1 VSSFHIAD
9 IENSLYHHDWRI
21 TKSAG
26 NDLEIS
32 EIWVIGKYHKR
43 LTLIFEGMGDLEVL
57 PIEESYGC
65 YLQNDP
71 SASLYFSKNNRKE
84 WGKNL
89 LDFIKKLEEIIR
101 CCPVQPHNKQNK

>member
-9 IENSLYHHDWRI
+9 IENSLHNGDWII
-21 TKSAG
+21 TRSAG
-26 NDLEIS
+26 NDFDIS
-32 EIWVIGKYHKR
+32 EIWVIEKYHKI

-65 YLQNDP
+65 HLQNDP

-84 WGKNL
+84 WKKNL
-89 LDFIKKLEEIIR
+89 LNFIKKLEEIIR
-101 CCPVQPHNKQNK
+101 LS